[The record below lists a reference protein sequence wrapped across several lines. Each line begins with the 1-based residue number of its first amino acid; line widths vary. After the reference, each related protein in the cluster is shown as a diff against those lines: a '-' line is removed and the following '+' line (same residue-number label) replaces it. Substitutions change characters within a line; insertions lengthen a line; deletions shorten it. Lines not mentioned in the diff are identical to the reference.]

1 MGIAVEPVEP
11 CVDSDCYYSQGET
24 LTWWNTPPQPAPPP
38 MESVSVPPQKPAP
51 LDTEQPT
58 PPGQDIGL
66 VSPPPVI
73 SSPSPSPSPAPSP
86 SPTNP
91 PAPTQDDPLY
101 AIIGSLLQSRPN
113 IPTGTQPVS
122 VVQPTP
128 VNPAPFVLVAVI
140 AVIGLV
146 AYGYISRTSG
156 R

>member
-38 MESVSVPPQKPAP
+38 MEPVPVPPQEPAP

-58 PPGQDIGL
+58 PP
-66 VSPPPVI
+66 VI
-73 SSPSPSPSPAPSP
+73 SSPSPPPSPSLSPSPSPSP

-91 PAPTQDDPLY
+91 PAPSQDDPLY
-101 AIIGSLLQSRPN
+101 TLIGSLIQSRPN

-122 VVQPTP
+122 VVPPSP
-128 VNPAPFVLVAVI
+128 VNPMPFVLVAVI